1 VFEYTL
7 FGLQI
12 LLHVYLVWVLL
23 RKREKGLKSLFL
35 FNVSIVLWVL
45 SIFSI
50 TRTTNLEIAIW
61 FARLTFSTTAI
72 AVASYTSFFSSYAD
86 EEKSILQKVINILGF
101 LMALFAFTPFLVRE
115 MIAVEGSNYPA
126 VEFGILALIYVF
138 FVVIGIGYLIYSIF
152 KLRKISRGLEYLQ
165 MSYITIGMVLA
176 SIFAIF
182 TNVILPIITKS
193 SASAFWGPV
202 AVSIFSVIT
211 TYTVTSHR
219 LFSVKFLLGK
229 LTYYASLTVIPFLF
243 FVLLLNL
250 LPTFELTK
258 DVFLT
263 YVIGIGTSILFVLL
277 YSILGDFLNRKLN
290 PVVGFK
296 SERAEEIREKFLR
309 SISTELNIE
318 KLGIVVLKAIDVIFD
333 LDKSGVIIFDSDNA
347 TILYKKLR
355 EFQDR
360 PLDNRNLL
368 QVIYYWDEIGHST
381 VIAKEELLS
390 SKIDN
395 PYLQRILSF
404 MEKDDIEIILPLNRK
419 VHLNGVIV
427 LGRKNNKNP
436 FTVEDIDY
444 LEELIV
450 SFSVAFSRSILY
462 SQVQDLNL
470 SLQQK
475 VSEQTKEL
483 QEKIEQLEEAR
494 RKESDMIDIMGH
506 ELRTP
511 ATVVKLNAELLEN
524 FTEDLLNNRDKFELY
539 LKRIKTA
546 VDNEIK
552 LINTLLSSAKLEGDK
567 IELNPERVNIVEDV
581 EMAIHGHE
589 LEAKERGLKLINNLN
604 NKTPDIYADH
614 ARVIEVLNNL
624 IDNAVKYTERG
635 TITLES
641 FFDEDSVSI
650 SVEDT
655 GKGIPKNEL
664 ANLGQKFYRIE
675 NYISEREGNPNLVRP
690 GGTGLGLYVTFG
702 LVKRMGGEIKV
713 DSQLN
718 KGTKFTFTLPRY
730 KDQDNGTERVQSKN
744 MFERLGLKR

>member
-1 VFEYTL
+1 
-7 FGLQI
+7 
-12 LLHVYLVWVLL
+12 VYLVWVLL